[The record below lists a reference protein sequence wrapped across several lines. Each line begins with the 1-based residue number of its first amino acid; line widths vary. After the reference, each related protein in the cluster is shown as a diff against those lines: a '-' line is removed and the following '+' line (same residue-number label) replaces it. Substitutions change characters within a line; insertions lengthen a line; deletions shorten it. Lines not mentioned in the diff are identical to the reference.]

1 MTTPE
6 PYKPSHPLDPRLVT
20 KTSLRDP
27 KKAIAALILLW
38 YADGRPGETE
48 YGKTE
53 GIAKEGGI
61 LDNDTVVRI
70 ERLFENRGISVRDGS
85 LHDSLFDNPLFS
97 SQLESLNAAFELV
110 WHLASFSFVSS
121 ENRGKERTGGKRF
134 RKKIA
139 FSTNMDLIDA
149 IVGDDIDSLLKT
161 LLGWLSGSTPS
172 SSGSLEKRLIRALA
186 AFSEVSFYKTGKG
199 DAGEIFNPSGL
210 YARLIAGSQTVSTTT
225 DGEEVQGPT
234 RVLNSALQDGLN
246 PYLTCKQR
254 NVSLA
259 PGIDTH
265 DLDSYSERARTS
277 IRLSNIQVDVQQ
289 QSLQKGRNMAEEID
303 QPHNLIF
310 FGAPGT
316 GKSYQLSR
324 LAEGNGFD
332 EEHMRRVTFYPDY
345 TYSQFVGSYRPYVY
359 DDEERSASDK
369 RGKKQITYEY
379 VPGPFLDT
387 YLDAITH
394 PNDNYLLVVEEINRA
409 NPGAVFGD
417 IFQLLDRKPSGISE
431 YSVAVPHDM
440 KDAIINYW
448 LYTGELE
455 YEQKNALVQ
464 YYGAASQEE
473 MLVKLTSR
481 LILPANMYLWATMNS
496 ADQGVFPMDTAF
508 KRRWDFRY
516 MGINEGDHEPM
527 KSYGGMCIDDYIVN
541 IAGTPIRW
549 NKLRKALNNLMRD
562 AHINEDKLL
571 GPFFI
576 APSTLT
582 DDPAANGNGESIF
595 TAAFKDKVLLYLYED
610 AGKMHHPALFAND
623 KASYSELCDEFDH
636 SGVAIF
642 KGIDISSITTGD
654 GDGNVGL
661 PDEE

>member
-70 ERLFENRGISVRDGS
+70 ERLFDNRGISIRDGS

-246 PYLTCKQR
+246 PYLT
-254 NVSLA
+254 
-259 PGIDTH
+259 
-265 DLDSYSERARTS
+265 
-277 IRLSNIQVDVQQ
+277 
-289 QSLQKGRNMAEEID
+289 
-303 QPHNLIF
+303 
-310 FGAPGT
+310 
-316 GKSYQLSR
+316 
-324 LAEGNGFD
+324 
-332 EEHMRRVTFYPDY
+332 
-345 TYSQFVGSYRPYVY
+345 
-359 DDEERSASDK
+359 
-369 RGKKQITYEY
+369 
-379 VPGPFLDT
+379 
-387 YLDAITH
+387 
-394 PNDNYLLVVEEINRA
+394 
-409 NPGAVFGD
+409 
-417 IFQLLDRKPSGISE
+417 
-431 YSVAVPHDM
+431 
-440 KDAIINYW
+440 
-448 LYTGELE
+448 
-455 YEQKNALVQ
+455 
-464 YYGAASQEE
+464 
-473 MLVKLTSR
+473 
-481 LILPANMYLWATMNS
+481 
-496 ADQGVFPMDTAF
+496 
-508 KRRWDFRY
+508 
-516 MGINEGDHEPM
+516 
-527 KSYGGMCIDDYIVN
+527 
-541 IAGTPIRW
+541 
-549 NKLRKALNNLMRD
+549 
-562 AHINEDKLL
+562 
-571 GPFFI
+571 
-576 APSTLT
+576 
-582 DDPAANGNGESIF
+582 
-595 TAAFKDKVLLYLYED
+595 
-610 AGKMHHPALFAND
+610 
-623 KASYSELCDEFDH
+623 
-636 SGVAIF
+636 
-642 KGIDISSITTGD
+642 
-654 GDGNVGL
+654 
-661 PDEE
+661 